1 MEAVNVTSVAI
12 NPVFPIFLFLAIG
25 MIGEYAN
32 MGITVI
38 KRKNGTIIT
47 HKKLSHDARTN
58 IVVAEPIIKKEK
70 DENIINSR
78 AISELGDDSG
88 SKNHAIDN
96 QNSLLQELSR
106 EISSLTLE
114 IDDMNWKVH
123 ELMTELREKE
133 GNNGELID
141 KLMSAEKTI
150 IHINSQIETPEK
162 QLPDLKDKDETIGQL
177 QGEVNELSVQ
187 LQKAINEVTSKE
199 EVIDILIEQRDKLS
213 SKNMREAREL
223 EYGDESYERS
233 GAISSVISIIHRIT
247 DRIPFI

>member
-12 NPVFPIFLFLAIG
+12 NPVFPIFLLLAIG

-47 HKKLSHDARTN
+47 HKKLSYDTRTN
-58 IVVAEPIIKKEK
+58 IVEAEPAIKKEK

-88 SKNHAIDN
+88 SKNQAIDN
-96 QNSLLQELSR
+96 QNGLLQELSR

-114 IDDMNWKVH
+114 IDDMNRKVH

-133 GNNGELID
+133 GDNGELID

-150 IHINSQIETPEK
+150 IHLNSQIETPEK
-162 QLPDLKDKDETIGQL
+162 QLLDLKDKDETISQL

-187 LQKAINEVTSKE
+187 LQKAIKEVTSKE
-199 EVIDILIEQRDKLS
+199 EVIDILIEQRDKLT
-213 SKNMREAREL
+213 SKNMKEAREL
-223 EYGDESYERS
+223 EYDEFYERS
-233 GAISSVISIIHRIT
+233 GNISSVISIIHRIT